1 MIGFFTSNAPALMA
15 PWGGSEA
22 LIGNSPFA
30 YAFPTGGA
38 PVIVDMAC
46 SAAARGRIRLAASAG
61 RPIPRGWALD
71 VDGNATED
79 AAAAMQGLVLP
90 MAEHKGS
97 GLALAYELFSAV
109 LPGATLSKDVPRDFL
124 RDGADTLDSWGVGHF
139 ALAIDIEATRSPAAF
154 AAQADELV
162 DAVHAVP
169 PRRGFERCPD
179 AGRARARQRRPLRR
193 RRHPAGCRDLR
204 RARGAGR
211 RARARPPARTRPGGD
226 PPVIVKLHHVAI
238 LSSDVDALAARLQET
253 LGLPAAPPARAVSSD
268 RVELRTTMLPVGN
281 GTYLQLFEPHRGP
294 GVAELQAGGDGALY
308 EVAFQVDDARAAG
321 DAHARARPA
330 AARPGRRAAG
340 REPRRR
346 RVGDAASCTSRGT

>member
-1 MIGFFTSNAPALMA
+1 MDRAVELARETGVGAVSVRNSNHSGVLAVHVVRAARAGMIGFFTSNAPALMA

-30 YAFPTGGA
+30 YAFPTGRE

-46 SAAARGRIRLAASAG
+46 SAAARGRIRLAATAG

-109 LPGATLSKDVPRDFL
+109 LPGAQLSKDVPRDFL

-139 ALAIDIEATRSPAAF
+139 ALAIDVEATRAPEAF

-162 DAVHAVP
+162 DAVHAVS
-169 PRRGFERCPD
+169 PRRGFERVQMPGERELESAARYAEVGIPLAASTF
-179 AGRARARQRRPLRR
+179 AGLE
-193 RRHPAGCRDLR
+193 
-204 RARGAGR
+204 
-211 RARARPPARTRPGGD
+211 
-226 PPVIVKLHHVAI
+226 
-238 LSSDVDALAARLQET
+238 ALAAE
-253 LGLPAAPPARAVSSD
+253 LGLDHPLADQEGIPP
-268 RVELRTTMLPVGN
+268 
-281 GTYLQLFEPHRGP
+281 
-294 GVAELQAGGDGALY
+294 
-308 EVAFQVDDARAAG
+308 
-321 DAHARARPA
+321 
-330 AARPGRRAAG
+330 
-340 REPRRR
+340 
-346 RVGDAASCTSRGT
+346 

>member
-1 MIGFFTSNAPALMA
+1 
-15 PWGGSEA
+15 
-22 LIGNSPFA
+22 
-30 YAFPTGGA
+30 
-38 PVIVDMAC
+38 MAC

-139 ALAIDIEATRSPAAF
+139 ALAIDIEATRAPAAF

-169 PRRGFERCPD
+169 PRRGFEGVQMPGERELHSAARYAD
-179 AGRARARQRRPLRR
+179 AGIP
-193 RRHPAGCRDLR
+193 
-204 RARGAGR
+204 
-211 RARARPPARTRPGGD
+211 
-226 PPVIVKLHHVAI
+226 
-238 LSSDVDALAARLQET
+238 LAAAT
-253 LGLPAAPPARAVSSD
+253 FAGLE
-268 RVELRTTMLPVGN
+268 ELA
-281 GTYLQLFEPHRGP
+281 
-294 GVAELQAGGDGALY
+294 AELELDHPLAPVQEGI
-308 EVAFQVDDARAAG
+308 
-321 DAHARARPA
+321 P
-330 AARPGRRAAG
+330 P
-340 REPRRR
+340 
-346 RVGDAASCTSRGT
+346 